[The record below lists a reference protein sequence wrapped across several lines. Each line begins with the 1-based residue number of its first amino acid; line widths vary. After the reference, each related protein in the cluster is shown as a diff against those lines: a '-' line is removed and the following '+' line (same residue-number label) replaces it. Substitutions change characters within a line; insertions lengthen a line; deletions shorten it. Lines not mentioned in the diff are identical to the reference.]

1 MKSPMD
7 FLYLFFDRI
16 FSNLLNRTAQ
26 LSSQVFLAATVYMIP
41 KILSYKLRLISPKR
55 DRLVPEMDI
64 YRMLLGADLN
74 RELLV
79 KINTRRLVYF

>member
-1 MKSPMD
+1 
-7 FLYLFFDRI
+7 
-16 FSNLLNRTAQ
+16 
-26 LSSQVFLAATVYMIP
+26 V
-41 KILSYKLRLISPKR
+41 
-55 DRLVPEMDI
+55 DI